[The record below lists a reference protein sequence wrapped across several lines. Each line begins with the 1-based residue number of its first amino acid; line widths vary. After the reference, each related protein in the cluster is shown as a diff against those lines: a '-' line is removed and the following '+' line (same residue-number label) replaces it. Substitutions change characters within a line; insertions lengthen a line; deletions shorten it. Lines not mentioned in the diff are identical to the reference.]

1 MEQIPVYKDD
11 KSANNNSVQSEA
23 EETLSITS
31 RFISFRSAYLKIYD
45 KERDTD
51 MRKLLS
57 LAAALA
63 TAGALSIGASAN
75 GGVVGGVVRAG
86 EDVVNGVVDAGE
98 DIVNGV
104 TGTANGANGAAGT
117 TGEAGTNGA
126 AGGTNGTTGAGT
138 TNGTNGTNG
147 TTGTAGA
154 TGTNGTN
161 AANGA
166 NGTTTAPGNPNT
178 GVPFNMAAVG
188 AAALGLAGV
197 TLSCRR
203 DG

>member
-1 MEQIPVYKDD
+1 
-11 KSANNNSVQSEA
+11 
-23 EETLSITS
+23 
-31 RFISFRSAYLKIYD
+31 
-45 KERDTD
+45 

-57 LAAALA
+57 LAPALA
-63 TAGALSIGASAN
+63 AAGALSIGASAN
-75 GGVVGGVVRAG
+75 GGEVGGVVRAG
-86 EDVVNGVVDAGE
+86 EDV
-98 DIVNGV
+98 VNGV

-154 TGTNGTN
+154 TVTNGTN

-166 NGTTTAPGNPNT
+166 NVTTTVPGNPNT
-178 GVPFNMAAVG
+178 GVPFSMAAVG

-197 TLSCRR
+197 ALSCRR
-203 DG
+203 SD

>member
-1 MEQIPVYKDD
+1 
-11 KSANNNSVQSEA
+11 
-23 EETLSITS
+23 
-31 RFISFRSAYLKIYD
+31 
-45 KERDTD
+45 

-63 TAGALSIGASAN
+63 AAGALSIGASAN

-104 TGTANGANGAAGT
+104 TGTANGANGA
-117 TGEAGTNGA
+117 
-126 AGGTNGTTGAGT
+126 
-138 TNGTNGTNG
+138 
-147 TTGTAGA
+147 
-154 TGTNGTN
+154 
-161 AANGA
+161 

-178 GVPFNMAAVG
+178 GVPFSMAAVG

-197 TLSCRR
+197 ALSCRR